1 MFLIKRGGDL
11 LAPQLLR
18 RPSGLNMDFFFF
30 LFYHVLHST
39 HKSSYKYVLHMF
51 PINFIGIECV
61 RCTDLVEELIGSV
74 PTNKLK
80 GLHLTIINKVWKPL
94 PLHS

>member
-18 RPSGLNMDFFFF
+18 RPSGLNMEFLFF

-51 PINFIGIECV
+51 PINFLLALNV
-61 RCTDLVEELIGSV
+61 QDVQTSWRS
-74 PTNKLK
+74 
-80 GLHLTIINKVWKPL
+80 
-94 PLHS
+94 